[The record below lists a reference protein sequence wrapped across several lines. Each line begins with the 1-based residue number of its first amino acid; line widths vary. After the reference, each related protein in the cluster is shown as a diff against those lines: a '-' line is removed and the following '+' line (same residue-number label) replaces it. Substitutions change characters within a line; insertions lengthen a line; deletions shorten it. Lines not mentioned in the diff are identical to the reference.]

1 MIVVNN
7 MDEFSII
14 DKYFS
19 GIGFRHSSVSV
30 GSGDDCAVF
39 NVPVDNELCTSTDTL
54 ISGVHF
60 PLTCTGDIVAHRS
73 LVANL
78 SDLAAMGAAPVGFL
92 LSLSLPEATNSWLSS
107 FANRLSELSELY
119 RIMLVGG
126 NIAKGPL
133 TVTITVLG
141 TVPKGDALLR
151 SSAQVGEAI
160 FVTGELGMAAAG
172 LKVIEERL
180 KTHDYLKSAYLYP
193 SPQLEFAQSL
203 RSYASACID
212 ISDGFL
218 ADLSHLCD
226 DSNVGAEIETR
237 HIFLNKSLCSY
248 AGSRA
253 LDFALYGGDDYELCF
268 SVPFSSVESV
278 LELATIKKTRIS
290 QVGCT
295 TATKG
300 ISLVKGKTKVP
311 ANIKGYKH
319 F

>member
-1 MIVVNN
+1 

-19 GIGFRHSSVSV
+19 GIGFQHSLVAV
-30 GSGDDCAVF
+30 GTGDDCAVL
-39 NVPVDNELCTSTDTL
+39 NVPIDNELCTSTDTL

-60 PLTCTGDIVAHRS
+60 PLACSGEIVAHRS

-78 SDLAAMGAAPVGFL
+78 SDLAAMGASPVGFL
-92 LSLSLPEATNSWLSS
+92 LSLSIPEVVDSWLSG
-107 FANRLSELSELY
+107 FANRLSELSKIY

-126 NIAKGPL
+126 NMAKGPL
-133 TVTITVLG
+133 SVTITVLG
-141 TVPKGDALLR
+141 TVPRGASLLR

-160 FVTGELGMAAAG
+160 FVTGELGKAAAG
-172 LKVIEERL
+172 LKVVEEGL
-180 KTHDYLKSAYLYP
+180 KAYESLKAAYLSP
-193 SPQLEFAQSL
+193 SPQIEFAQEL
-203 RSYASACID
+203 RRYASACID

-226 DSNVGAEIETR
+226 DSNVGAEIESR
-237 HIFLNKSLCSY
+237 HIFLGKALRSY

-268 SVPFSSVESV
+268 SVPFAFVESV
-278 LELATIKKTRIS
+278 LELAIEKKIRIS

-295 TATKG
+295 VEKRG
-300 ISLVKGKTKVP
+300 ISLIKGKTKI
-311 ANIKGYKH
+311 AAEIKGYNH

>member
-1 MIVVNN
+1 MAVNN

-60 PLTCTGDIVAHRS
+60 PLTCTGDIVAQRS

-78 SDLAAMGAAPVGFL
+78 SDLAAMGASPVGFL
-92 LSLSLPEATNSWLSS
+92 LSLSLPEATDSWLSS

-141 TVPKGDALLR
+141 TVPKGDSLLR

-180 KTHDYLKSAYLYP
+180 KTHDCLKSAYLYP
-193 SPQLEFAQSL
+193 STQLEFAQSL

-237 HIFLNKSLCSY
+237 YIFLNKSLCSY

-278 LELATIKKTRIS
+278 LELAKIKKTRIS

-300 ISLVKGKTKVP
+300 ISLVKGKTKIS

>member
-1 MIVVNN
+1 MVVNN

-78 SDLAAMGAAPVGFL
+78 SDLAAMGASPVGFL

-141 TVPKGDALLR
+141 TVPKGDSLLR
-151 SSAQVGEAI
+151 AV
-160 FVTGELGMAAAG
+160 
-172 LKVIEERL
+172 LK
-180 KTHDYLKSAYLYP
+180 
-193 SPQLEFAQSL
+193 
-203 RSYASACID
+203 
-212 ISDGFL
+212 
-218 ADLSHLCD
+218 
-226 DSNVGAEIETR
+226 
-237 HIFLNKSLCSY
+237 
-248 AGSRA
+248 
-253 LDFALYGGDDYELCF
+253 
-268 SVPFSSVESV
+268 
-278 LELATIKKTRIS
+278 
-290 QVGCT
+290 
-295 TATKG
+295 
-300 ISLVKGKTKVP
+300 LVKRSSLQESLGWQRQV
-311 ANIKGYKH
+311 
-319 F
+319 

>member
-1 MIVVNN
+1 
-7 MDEFSII
+7 
-14 DKYFS
+14 
-19 GIGFRHSSVSV
+19 
-30 GSGDDCAVF
+30 
-39 NVPVDNELCTSTDTL
+39 
-54 ISGVHF
+54 
-60 PLTCTGDIVAHRS
+60 

-78 SDLAAMGAAPVGFL
+78 SDLAAMGASPVGFL

-141 TVPKGDALLR
+141 TVPKGDSLLR

-172 LKVIEERL
+172 LKVVEERL
-180 KTHDYLKSAYLYP
+180 KTHDCLKSAYLYP

-203 RSYASACID
+203 RSFASACID

-300 ISLVKGKTKVP
+300 ISLVKGKTKVS
-311 ANIKGYKH
+311 ANIKGYTH

>member
-1 MIVVNN
+1 MVVNN

-141 TVPKGDALLR
+141 TVPKGDSLLR

-226 DSNVGAEIETR
+226 ESNVGAEIETR